1 MHRRS
6 ESIGA
11 IAGALAKAQTELVNP
26 EKLLTAT
33 LRSPIPPGAERSFR
47 YASLSSGLD
56 LVRKSLGRH
65 EIATVQTTSIDQ
77 GAGIIRLTTTL
88 AHSSGEWVASDWPV
102 CAITATAAPQRM
114 GAALTYARRYALFTL
129 VGIAG
134 EDDLDAPD
142 LNGVV
147 NTKSLLGGSSGDTD
161 HGLLGNHSLDDLN
174 SCSVTATVPQS
185 ETATRNRSKPFRQLR
200 VLLAENDSKVLRDR
214 LICELKQF
222 IRSDSLTTWAH
233 RILPLKNQLTISD
246 ANEVEMAFEAKL
258 HEIGDAFDPVIAST
272 DVESQSKAAANRDGA
287 AGPNSR
293 LAHRHQERSTLAT
306 VSPNLEISVQNE
318 PSQSSAAEAA
328 VQSGMMLSK
337 TVRRRNRDHLK
348 FVNSQPCLA
357 CGRHPSDAHHLRF
370 AQQRAMGRKVSDEYT
385 VPLCRVHHRDLH
397 RRGDER
403 LWWQQLNIDPLPAA
417 QRLWQQT
424 QFDAQTNNHTS
435 PSAISE

>member
-11 IAGALAKAQTELVNP
+11 IAGALAKAQTELANP

-33 LRSPIPPGAERSFR
+33 LRSPIPPGAERTFR

-65 EIATVQTTSIDQ
+65 EIATVQTTSIDE

-102 CAITATAAPQRM
+102 CAVTETAAPQRM

-147 NTKSLLGGSSGDTD
+147 HAKSLLAGSSGDTN
-161 HGLLGNHSLDDLN
+161 HGLPGNHGLDDLN
-174 SCSVTATVPQS
+174 SSSVTATIPLS
-185 ETATRNRSKPFRQLR
+185 ETATRNRSKPFRQPR
-200 VLLAENDSKVLRDR
+200 VLLTEDDSKVLRDR
-214 LICELKQF
+214 LICELRQF
-222 IRSDSLTTWAH
+222 ILSDGLTTWAH

-246 ANEVEMAFEAKL
+246 ANDVETAFVAKL
-258 HEIGDAFDPVIAST
+258 HEIGDAADPVIAST
-272 DVESQSKAAANRDGA
+272 SLENQSKTANGNGA
-287 AGPNSR
+287 VGSNSR
-293 LAHRHQERSTLAT
+293 SVRRNQKDDTGQTA
-306 VSPNLEISVQNE
+306 SPNLEISDQNE
-318 PSQSSAAEAA
+318 SVENSTAEAA
-328 VQSGMMLSK
+328 VPSGMTLSK
-337 TVRRRNRDHLK
+337 PLRRRNRNHLK
-348 FVNSQPCLA
+348 FVSTQPCLA
-357 CGRHPSDAHHLRF
+357 CGRQPSDAHHVRF

-385 VPLCRVHHRDLH
+385 VPLCRVHHRDVH

-403 LWWQQLNIDPLPAA
+403 IWWQQLNIDPLQAA

-424 QFDAQTNNHTS
+424 QFDALTHNHRKL
-435 PSAISE
+435 SATGE